1 MVSKEILDS
10 FEIYTLQSDKLIACL
25 CPSLGNNLYRL
36 WDRVKQREVLRKPK
50 NLNVLKDEPLYYGI
64 PVLFPP
70 NRTRFGRFEF
80 QGRVYQLDINWENK
94 HNNHGFLA
102 LHSWKVA
109 STMQIGNSQSV
120 TSTFATIDFP
130 DVLRQ
135 YPHDLFFSMTY
146 ELKGST
152 LTQKVSITNRGVVTA
167 PVGFGLHP
175 WFCIDHEPEKW
186 MFKLPV
192 SYEWE
197 LDSELMPTG
206 RLMTLGPYEGLTK
219 GINLQGIEMEKLF
232 SIGGHSHTAVLSRK
246 DYEIRIQTSELY
258 KYWLIYTMGMADEI
272 ISIEPYTWVTNAPNL
287 PLPPELTGI
296 IALRYGETI
305 NLKMTIDILALA
317 QKTSR
322 H

>member
-1 MVSKEILDS
+1 MVSKEILDG
-10 FEIYTLQSDKLIACL
+10 FEVYTLQNEKLIACL

-36 WDRVKQREVLRKPK
+36 WDQVKQREVLRKPESL
-50 NLNVLKDEPLYYGI
+50 NLLKDRAIYYGI

-70 NRTRFGRFEF
+70 NRTRFGRFAF
-80 QGRVYQLDINWENK
+80 QGRVYQLNINWENK

-102 LHSWKVA
+102 WHPWKVV
-109 STMQIGNSQSV
+109 STVQVGNSQSI

-135 YPHDLFFSMTY
+135 YPHDLLFSMTY
-146 ELKGST
+146 ELNGST
-152 LTQKVSITNRGVVTA
+152 LTQKVSITNRGIVTA

-175 WFCIDHEPEKW
+175 WFCLDHEPEKW

-206 RLMTLGPYEGLTK
+206 RLITLGSSEVLTK
-219 GINLQGIEMEKLF
+219 GINLQDVEMEKLF
-232 SIGGHSHTAVLSRK
+232 SIDDRPHTAMLSK
-246 DYEIRIQTSELY
+246 EDYEIRIQTSELY
-258 KYWLIYTMGMADEI
+258 KYWLIYIVGKADKI

-287 PLPPELTGI
+287 HLPPELTGI
-296 IALRYGETI
+296 IALPYGETI
-305 NLKMTIDILALA
+305 DLKMTIDI
-317 QKTSR
+317 SYM
-322 H
+322 